1 MLTAS
6 LFVRDSYAI
15 SMPVY
20 SFLLRSANKTNIRH
34 RFRAV
39 TVKFMFAVPPNS

>member
-6 LFVRDSYAI
+6 LFVRNSYAI

-20 SFLLRSANKTNIRH
+20 SFLLRSANKTNITHLHGADPMRCFC
-34 RFRAV
+34 RSAE
-39 TVKFMFAVPPNS
+39 